1 MPQTDYETMWNSVW
15 ESVRNYNNVDA
26 DQVNAFFSRLV
37 PQAFSEG
44 FLMLTASTEFIK
56 KWVETNYIHLIK
68 QALEEQYQV
77 PFNVAIEVDSSSPYI
92 PTITQ
97 APHTPAEMQPEETHI
112 QEETT
117 SQNTYQ
123 SPQTLNTQAGLIS
136 EYSFDNFVVG
146 SSNKIAYSMAL
157 SVAENPGQSLL
168 NPLFLYGKSGLGKT
182 HLLRAIQNYVTQNY
196 PHYNT
201 IYTDTNELVNDYTE
215 ASRSGDFHSFNKPYD
230 NADMILIDDVQYL
243 EGRPGTIDL
252 VFQKLNS
259 MTARGK
265 QVVFAADRA
274 PKNIDLNERIISRF
288 SSGGLQDIQPP
299 EVETK
304 LGIIRNYISMLQE
317 KGELLIP
324 LSDAVQMYIAQNS
337 SSNVRELKGAITKI
351 SYYIKELEK
360 TDISVEEVADL
371 LKNHFRGGLLKPH
384 TVAEIQSAVE
394 KYYSISHADLI
405 GRKRSANIAHARH
418 MAVYL
423 CRNMIDIP
431 YSSIGKAFNRDHTSI
446 MYGATQ
452 IEEKLKES
460 HELRE
465 EVEVIKQ
472 LINEQRDI

>member
-337 SSNVRELKGAITKI
+337 SSNVRE
-351 SYYIKELEK
+351 
-360 TDISVEEVADL
+360 
-371 LKNHFRGGLLKPH
+371 
-384 TVAEIQSAVE
+384 
-394 KYYSISHADLI
+394 
-405 GRKRSANIAHARH
+405 
-418 MAVYL
+418 
-423 CRNMIDIP
+423 
-431 YSSIGKAFNRDHTSI
+431 
-446 MYGATQ
+446 
-452 IEEKLKES
+452 
-460 HELRE
+460 
-465 EVEVIKQ
+465 
-472 LINEQRDI
+472 